1 MTTFDFERLK
11 ASMGTETRERNQRTL
26 STMRTHISASLMF
39 ATQISSTIAW
49 GSLGHETVAFI
60 AQNFVK
66 FSTLSYCQGLLGD
79 TSSSY
84 LANAS
89 TWADSYKH
97 ISEGSFSRPFHYID
111 AHDDP
116 PTACDVDYN
125 RDCGESGCLVSA
137 IQNYVCL

>member
-1 MTTFDFERLK
+1 M
-11 ASMGTETRERNQRTL
+11 QV
-26 STMRTHISASLMF
+26 HISEFLVF
-39 ATQISSTIAW
+39 AAQISSTVAW

-66 FSTLSYCQGLLGD
+66 TSTQSYNQSLLGD

-89 TWADSYKH
+89 TWADTYKH
-97 ISEGSFSRPFHYID
+97 TSEGSFSRPFHYID

-116 PTACDVDYN
+116 QRLAM
-125 RDCGESGCLVSA
+125 
-137 IQNYVCL
+137 